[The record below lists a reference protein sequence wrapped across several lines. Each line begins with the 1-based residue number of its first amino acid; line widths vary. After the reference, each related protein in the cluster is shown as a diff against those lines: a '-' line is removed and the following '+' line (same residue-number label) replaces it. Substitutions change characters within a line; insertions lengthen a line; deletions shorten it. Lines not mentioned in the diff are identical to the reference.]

1 MYHEN
6 TTWIFREIRHCY
18 YRLINMKPKYF
29 PLADGRRREDYI
41 LAFIRKRK
49 QTLKNSAFFE
59 LSINR
64 DRLNIFPKLSFFVFF
79 IHAIVVILLV
89 FVIQI
94 TLRNAYISASRLSW
108 QTPNFKTVSRTFEIK
123 QRKILK
129 SSQEDYR
136 MKRETQCENNV
147 FFSAF
152 TKKSF
157 IYEAALHW

>member
-18 YRLINMKPKYF
+18 YRLIKYETKIF
-29 PLADGRRREDYI
+29 PIGRRKATGG
-41 LAFIRKRK
+41 LHPCLHRKRK

-89 FVIQI
+89 SVIQI
-94 TLRNAYISASRLSW
+94 TLRNAYISASRISW